1 MSLLLIYTTVLT
13 FLVCVGGN
21 VFITPQCNCN
31 HVTDT
36 IDCSTLGLHSVLY
49 SSDTDNSTQLL
60 LPHNHFQHFN
70 ICLLMAHLPMVK
82 VIDLRDND
90 PLLCVDLARQR
101 APHGLTILSNCRNT
115 TSRTPSSE
123 SNRNRTTTQPSDH
136 RVTTTEKSSIKSTV
150 INDPTNKHTALIV
163 HKGKS
168 STTLVYMYCL
178 ISAILIIPTEII
190 TIRWIMRCWKSRRQ
204 TRNSPPISL
213 QLSLLNVESDSD
225 NDEENLIFVRASTSV

>member
-1 MSLLLIYTTVLT
+1 MYI
-13 FLVCVGGN
+13 
-21 VFITPQCNCN
+21 IPKCNCN

-49 SSDTDNSTQLL
+49 SSDTDHSTQLL
-60 LPHNHFQHFN
+60 LPHNHLQHFN
-70 ICLLMAHLPMVK
+70 NCLLMAHLPMVK
-82 VIDLRDND
+82 VIHLRDND

-115 TSRTPSSE
+115 ISRTPSSE

-136 RVTTTEKSSIKSTV
+136 RVTTTKKSCIKSTV

-163 HKGKS
+163 HKGKT
-168 STTLVYMYCL
+168 STTLVYIYCL
-178 ISAILIIPTEII
+178 ISTILIIPTGII
-190 TIRWIMRCWKSRRQ
+190 TIRWIMQCWKCRRQ

-213 QLSLLNVESDSD
+213 QLSLLNVDSDSD
-225 NDEENLIFVRASTSV
+225 NDEENLILVRASTSV

>member
-1 MSLLLIYTTVLT
+1 MSLLLVFTTVLT

-21 VFITPQCNCN
+21 VCIILQCNCN
-31 HVTDT
+31 HITDT
-36 IDCSTLGLHSVLY
+36 IDCSILGLHSVLY
-49 SSDTDNSTQLL
+49 SSDSDNSTQLL
-60 LPHNHFQHFN
+60 LPHNYLQHFN
-70 ICLLMAHLPMVK
+70 ICLLMAHLSMVK
-82 VIDLRDND
+82 VIGLCDND

-115 TSRTPSSE
+115 ISCTPSRE
-123 SNRNRTTTQPSDH
+123 SNRNWTTTQPSDY

-168 STTLVYMYCL
+168 STTLVYIYCL
-178 ISAILIIPTEII
+178 ISTILIIPTGII
-190 TIRWIMRCWKSRRQ
+190 TIRWIMPCWKSRRQ
-204 TRNSPPISL
+204 TRNSPPMSL
-213 QLSLLNVESDSD
+213 QLSPLNVDSDSD

>member
-1 MSLLLIYTTVLT
+1 MSLLLVYTTVLT
-13 FLVCVGGN
+13 LMVCVGGN
-21 VFITPQCNCN
+21 VCIIPQCNCN

-49 SSDTDNSTQLL
+49 SSDTDNSTLLL
-60 LPHNHFQHFN
+60 LPHNHLQHFN

-90 PLLCVDLARQR
+90 PLLCVDLAHQR
-101 APHGLTILSNCRNT
+101 APHGLTILSNCQNT
-115 TSRTPSSE
+115 IGRTPSSE
-123 SNRNRTTTQPSDH
+123 SNRNRTTTQPSDL

-163 HKGKS
+163 HKGKY
-168 STTLVYMYCL
+168 STTLVYIYCL
-178 ISAILIIPTEII
+178 ISTILIIPTGII

-213 QLSLLNVESDSD
+213 Q
-225 NDEENLIFVRASTSV
+225 

>member
-1 MSLLLIYTTVLT
+1 
-13 FLVCVGGN
+13 
-21 VFITPQCNCN
+21 
-31 HVTDT
+31 
-36 IDCSTLGLHSVLY
+36 
-49 SSDTDNSTQLL
+49 
-60 LPHNHFQHFN
+60 
-70 ICLLMAHLPMVK
+70 MAHLPMVK
-82 VIDLRDND
+82 VIDLHDND

-115 TSRTPSSE
+115 ISRTPSSE

-136 RVTTTEKSSIKSTV
+136 RVTTTQKSSIKSTI

-163 HKGKS
+163 LKGKS
-168 STTLVYMYCL
+168 STTLAYIYCL
-178 ISAILIIPTEII
+178 ISTILIIPTGII

-225 NDEENLIFVRASTSV
+225 NDEENLIFVRASTSVWWDL

>member
-1 MSLLLIYTTVLT
+1 MVYIQCCTHPIPTT
-13 FLVCVGGN
+13 
-21 VFITPQCNCN
+21 
-31 HVTDT
+31 
-36 IDCSTLGLHSVLY
+36 LHSYYYHTTTY
-49 SSDTDNSTQLL
+49 SILTSVFSWRIYQWLKY
-60 LPHNHFQHFN
+60 
-70 ICLLMAHLPMVK
+70 K

-101 APHGLTILSNCRNT
+101 APHGFTILSNCRNT

-168 STTLVYMYCL
+168 STTLVYIYCL
-178 ISAILIIPTEII
+178 ISAILIIPTGII

-213 QLSLLNVESDSD
+213 QLFPLNVDSDSD

>member
-1 MSLLLIYTTVLT
+1 MSLLLVFTTVLT

-21 VFITPQCNCN
+21 VCIISQSNCN
-31 HVTDT
+31 HVTHT

-49 SSDTDNSTQLL
+49 SSDTDNSTQVL
-60 LPHNHFQHFN
+60 LPHNHLQHFN
-70 ICLLMAHLPMVK
+70 NCLFMTHLPMVK

-115 TSRTPSSE
+115 ISRTPSSE

-136 RVTTTEKSSIKSTV
+136 RVTTTEKSSITSTV

-163 HKGKS
+163 LKGKS
-168 STTLVYMYCL
+168 STTLVYIYCL
-178 ISAILIIPTEII
+178 ISTILIIPTRII

-204 TRNSPPISL
+204 TRNSPSISL
-213 QLSLLNVESDSD
+213 QLSLLNVDSDSD